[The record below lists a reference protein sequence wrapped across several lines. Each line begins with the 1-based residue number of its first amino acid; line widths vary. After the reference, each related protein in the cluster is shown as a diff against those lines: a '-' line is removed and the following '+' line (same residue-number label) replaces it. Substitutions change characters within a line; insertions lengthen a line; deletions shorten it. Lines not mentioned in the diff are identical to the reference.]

1 MSCAMMRAPHC
12 IQEPAESIELI
23 EFSLAIGE
31 LGAHGVYFFGV
42 EGVAGLGAR
51 VQYNTVIIME
61 SRVRRPA
68 NYFNDNIVDFR
79 SQMVMEG
86 V

>member
-1 MSCAMMRAPHC
+1 MGH
-12 IQEPAESIELI
+12 EESTELI
-23 EFSLAIGE
+23 EFSPAIGE
-31 LGAHGVYFFGV
+31 FGAHGVYFLGV